1 MNSTNFQLTLSAD
14 DHRVLLQVLIPH
26 DATQTIRQVIFE
38 LLAEA
43 FAVVESTNTL
53 AIRQGMLCGIDELI
67 THQDRLI
74 LQRHYIDDDYPDKL
88 HAALSIT
95 PELSLSLH

>member
-14 DHRVLLQVLIPH
+14 QHRVILQVLIPH

-43 FAVVESTNTL
+43 FAVVESTDTL
-53 AIRQGMLCGIDELI
+53 AIRQGMLCGVDELI
-67 THQDRLI
+67 THEDQLT
-74 LQRHYIDDDYPDKL
+74 LQRQYVDEDYPEKL
-88 HAALSIT
+88 HAALSAN
-95 PELSLSLH
+95 PALSLSLH